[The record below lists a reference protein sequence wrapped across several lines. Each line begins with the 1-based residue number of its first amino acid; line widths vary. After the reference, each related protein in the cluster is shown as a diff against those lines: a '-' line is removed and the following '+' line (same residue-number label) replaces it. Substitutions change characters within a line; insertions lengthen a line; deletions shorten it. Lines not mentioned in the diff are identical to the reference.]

1 MERIEIF
8 NESRSYLKMYSQFTH
23 IACFNVPTFFLVV
36 ANSSLFQLKKKKT
49 KITNRLSK
57 KYIYIHIYIYILTFY
72 LFILNIEQLVNV
84 HKVNTEYPSPSFT
97 NHKQY
102 LDIMHIVIEKWNPEC
117 SNQKQCKF

>member
-36 ANSSLFQLKKKKT
+36 ANSSLFQLKKKT
-49 KITNRLSK
+49 KITNRLSEK
-57 KYIYIHIYIYILTFY
+57 KNIYIYIYNFTFY

-84 HKVNTEYPSPSFT
+84 HKVKTEYPSPSFT

-102 LDIMHIVIEKWNPEC
+102 LDIMHIGIQIWNPEC